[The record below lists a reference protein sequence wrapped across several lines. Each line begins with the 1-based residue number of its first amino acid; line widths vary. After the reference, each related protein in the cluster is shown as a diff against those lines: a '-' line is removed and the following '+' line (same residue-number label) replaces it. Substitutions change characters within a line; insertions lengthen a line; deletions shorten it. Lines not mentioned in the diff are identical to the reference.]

1 METDKVQYEIDL
13 SGIETDT
20 MWSTITSD
28 PKSMNSITGA
38 QGSAIPGGSY
48 TINTSQFNGTSGAN
62 FYYTNNTGIT
72 GVDYSQP
79 ALQVTGDA
87 DFKGDIT
94 WKGRSLG
101 SLLETIEKRLAILQ
115 PDPEKLEHFEALQKA
130 YEHYKTLEALC
141 QIPKKDKE

>member
-1 METDKVQYEIDL
+1 MTAKTNNTAIPPLLDEDSVEIDL
-13 SGIETDT
+13 SNISPYTYTTTGIP
-20 MWSTITSD
+20 SG
-28 PKSMNSITGA
+28 N
-38 QGSAIPGGSY
+38 Y
-48 TINTSQFNGTSGAN
+48 VINTSQFNGTSAGYTFGPSITSTDASRSLVVQGDAN
-62 FYYTNNTGIT
+62 FE
-72 GVDYSQP
+72 
-79 ALQVTGDA
+79 
-87 DFKGDIT
+87 GDIT